1 MSLPHLQF
9 LCTTCRMK
17 PFPSCALSQS
27 LKPLRDGLGRHSA
40 APVPAHWFVWEN
52 LWRGFVVLNPFPST
66 DSAPAHPSQT
76 QTHGNNSTSAA
87 SLGCLFPNQAQTSS
101 KQEQMSSEP
110 SCPWVPTCPMVC
122 ITRNMT
128 LPPGKLPKTL
138 LSHNLN
144 VSIPLQAGVHHF
156 PGAGRGAGAFPGG
169 AGCFDFPSW

>member
-1 MSLPHLQF
+1 MLPLFQLIGLLGKTRAKG
-9 LCTTCRMK
+9 LC
-17 PFPSCALSQS
+17 PFQ
-27 LKPLRDGLGRHSA
+27 
-40 APVPAHWFVWEN
+40 
-52 LWRGFVVLNPFPST
+52 GFGIPFQAQT
-66 DSAPAHPSQT
+66 APAHPLQT
-76 QTHGNNSTSAA
+76 QTHRNNQTSAA

-101 KQEQMSSEP
+101 KQEQM

-144 VSIPLQAGVHHF
+144 VSTPLQAGVHHF
-156 PGAGRGAGAFPGG
+156 PGADGGAGAFPGG